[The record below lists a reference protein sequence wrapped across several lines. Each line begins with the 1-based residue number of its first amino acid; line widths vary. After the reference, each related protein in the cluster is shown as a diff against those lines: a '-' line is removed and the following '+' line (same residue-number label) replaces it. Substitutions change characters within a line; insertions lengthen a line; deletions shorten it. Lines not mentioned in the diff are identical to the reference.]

1 MTLYQ
6 GSIYGCEALFI
17 VDYVNLLLE
26 SVYCIVLDNLVN
38 TIEVILQNTDADA

>member
-6 GSIYGCEALFI
+6 GRLYEFEAQFI

-26 SVYCIVLDNLVN
+26 SFYCIVLDNLVN
-38 TIEVILQNTDADA
+38 TIEVILHTDADA